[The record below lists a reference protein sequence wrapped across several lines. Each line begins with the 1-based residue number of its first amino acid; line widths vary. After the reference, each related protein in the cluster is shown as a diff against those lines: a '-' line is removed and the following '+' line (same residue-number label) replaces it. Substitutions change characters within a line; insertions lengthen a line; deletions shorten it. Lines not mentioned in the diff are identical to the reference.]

1 MSNSAIR
8 CDECYDEL
16 VKAMNRWNTF
26 LTARAYHPLKVVHAS
41 SSNMKIRMK
50 RCHVDWEGSICGS
63 SRLVGSVNPEARR
76 PHGLFVRDSSEEQIR
91 ELRND
96 LLTKV

>member
-1 MSNSAIR
+1 MGTKGKDVVTPPQSPKRLDVSKFCALCKEFVSNSAIR
-8 CDECYDEL
+8 CDDVYDEL

-50 RCHVDWEGSICGS
+50 RCHVDWE
-63 SRLVGSVNPEARR
+63 
-76 PHGLFVRDSSEEQIR
+76 
-91 ELRND
+91 
-96 LLTKV
+96 